1 MRVLTHY
8 IYYIGLLAIILT
20 ACREDELVSYVTD
33 TEISEITS
41 PSGTIS
47 GMYVL
52 CEGNMGSNKCT
63 LDYLDLSGEWSADS
77 TRMHYL
83 RNIYGHQNPST
94 VLELG
99 DVGNDIQIY
108 GSRLWMVINCS
119 NKVEVCHA
127 ADARRI
133 GQVNI
138 PNARYVTFHK
148 GFAYVS
154 SYVGGVQTG
163 IEAPLGC
170 VYKVDT
176 LSLQKVDSVL
186 VGYQPEEMAVSQ
198 GKLYVANSGGYRA
211 PDFDNTMSVIDLS
224 APKMLVEKSL
234 EIAPNLHHAVT
245 DRYGHVWVTSR
256 GNYTSTPGRLHCIDV
271 QKNDAV
277 HTFDVSVSAFSL
289 AGDTLFCLC
298 PEDKEGKLVRLIYT
312 RNMQEIG
319 TATTWLKDMPRL
331 THPYGIIANPE
342 SHDFYVMD
350 AKNYVSSGQ
359 LLHFAS
365 DGSYEWS
372 VRTGDIPS
380 RACFVSHTGGNISTE
395 IEGTE
400 ENNPYIAAV
409 DEYVP
414 APGQFIGKLPEYED
428 GDDAQ
433 TMADKC
439 SKLIADNAGGTVSL
453 GGFGGYITF
462 HFGQSI
468 VNRKDTYDFRIFG
481 NAFKGNSE
489 PGIVMVSVDEN
500 HNLLPDDPW
509 YELAGSAD
517 TDSIGLVQYNH
528 SVTYEPSRPGFP
540 QWIEEPYTLTGTR
553 LPANAYDKS
562 GKGTNWT
569 LSTLRYGYVD
579 NLPNTDL
586 DGNSFDLDWAVD
598 PVTRKPVTL
607 THADFV
613 RVYCAMEQVC
623 GWLGET
629 STEICG
635 AEIIKISND
644 K

>member
-1 MRVLTHY
+1 M
-8 IYYIGLLAIILT
+8 
-20 ACREDELVSYVTD
+20 SYVTD
-33 TEISEITS
+33 TEISEITA

-138 PNARYVTFHK
+138 PNARYVTFNK

-186 VGYQPEEMAVSQ
+186 VGYQPEEMAVCA
-198 GKLYVANSGGYRA
+198 GRLYVANSGGYRA
-211 PDFDNTMSVIDLS
+211 PVFDNTMSIIDLNND
-224 APKMLVEKSL
+224 KMQVAMTL
-234 EIAPNLHHAVT
+234 EMAPNLHHVVA
-245 DRYGHVWVTSR
+245 DHHGHIWTTSR
-256 GNYTSTPGRLHCIDV
+256 GDYAATPSRLHCIDV
-271 QKNDAV
+271 QKNDAL
-277 HTFDVSVSAFSL
+277 HTIDMSVSAFSL

-298 PEDKEGKLVRLIYT
+298 PEAKDNKLVRLIDT
-312 RNMQEIG
+312 RDGHEISP
-319 TATTWLKDMPRL
+319 TDMWLHDMPTL
-331 THPYGIIANPE
+331 THPYGIIANPD
-342 SHDFYVMD
+342 SHDFYLMD

-359 LLHFAS
+359 LLHFKA
-365 DGSYEWS
+365 DGTFDWS

-380 RACFVSHTGGNISTE
+380 RACFVNNTGGSISGNE
-395 IEGTE
+395 AQQGSD
-400 ENNPYIAAV
+400 NPYIAAV

-414 APGQFIGKLPEYED
+414 APGQFIGQLPLYEE
-428 GDDAQ
+428 GDDAK

-439 SKLIADNAGGTVSL
+439 TELLANNAGGTVSL

-462 HFGQSI
+462 HFDRQI
-468 VNRKDTYDFRIFG
+468 VNRKDAADFRVFG

-489 PGIVMVSVDEN
+489 PGIVMVSIDEN
-500 HNLLPDDPW
+500 HNGLPDDMW

-517 TDSIGLVQYNH
+517 TDSIGIVSYGY
-528 SVTYEPSRPGFP
+528 SVTYQTTRVGFP
-540 QWIEEPYTLTGTR
+540 QWIKTPYTLTGTL

-562 GKGTNWT
+562 GNGTNWT
-569 LSTLRYGYVD
+569 LAALRYGYVD
-579 NLPNTDL
+579 NLPNSDL
-586 DGNSFDLDWAVD
+586 EGNSFDLDWAVD
-598 PVTRKPVTL
+598 PVTRQRVEL
-607 THADFV
+607 SHADFV
-613 RVYCAMEQVC
+613 RVYCAMEQRC

-629 STEICG
+629 STEVCG
-635 AEIIKISND
+635 AEVIK
-644 K
+644 